1 VECLEEEETN
11 MTEQQVPC
19 PRCRHE
25 NPPGNRFCGSCGV
38 QLMSGEQLATRQEH
52 RPVRAARA
60 WPFKFGPVSKA
71 LAVGVA
77 ALAAEAGLSWLQRR
91 IGAEDRSSRPA
102 VRDVRSV
109 SRGYLL
115 GQSLEEVLVQVWED
129 SYSQVVARREVRSF
143 LTTVPT
149 GRRR

>member
-38 QLMSGEQLATRQEH
+38 QLMSSEQLVTRQEH

-77 ALAAEAGLSWLQRR
+77 VLAAEAGLSWLQRR
-91 IGAEDRSSRPA
+91 IDTEERSSLPA
-102 VRDVRSV
+102 VRDADSA

-115 GQSLEEVLVQVWED
+115 GQSLEEVLVGAWED
-129 SYSQVVARREVRSF
+129 SRGRVVARREVRSF
-143 LTTVPT
+143 VSTGST

>member
-1 VECLEEEETN
+1 

-19 PRCRHE
+19 PRCRQE

-38 QLMSGEQLATRQEH
+38 QLISGEQLATRQEH
-52 RPVRAARA
+52 SPVQAGRA
-60 WPFKFGPVSKA
+60 WPAKLGPVSKA
-71 LAVGVA
+71 LAVGMAV
-77 ALAAEAGLSWLQRR
+77 LAAEAGLSWLQRR
-91 IGAEDRSSRPA
+91 IGAEERSSLPA
-102 VRDVRSV
+102 VRDAGST

-129 SYSQVVARREVRSF
+129 SHSQVVTRREVRSF